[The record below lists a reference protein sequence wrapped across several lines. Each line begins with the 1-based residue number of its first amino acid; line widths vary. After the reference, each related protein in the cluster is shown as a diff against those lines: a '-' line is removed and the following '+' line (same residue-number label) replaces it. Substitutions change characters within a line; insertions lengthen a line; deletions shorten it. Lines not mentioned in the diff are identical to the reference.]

1 MTDAAGPTEPAEPV
15 GRSPRSAAVRPLA
28 PPAVPTQTAVPAT
41 RAAAPSAGVLP
52 AGVVPAPRPPPAGPR
67 LPALPRFGW
76 WAAALLVLLTV
87 IAGVA
92 GIGQPE
98 FGDLAQLVAAGA
110 AATTCWRTS
119 VHTTLRMR
127 WSWAAV
133 ALGCTAWAAGELV
146 YCAIEFVGP
155 KPGTGPGPADL
166 GFILFPVGAIAALL
180 YFPPSG
186 SGRAL
191 VRSLLDGCALLAA
204 LIAVAKP
211 VVDTNSGTFTHPSV
225 LELLKLYSY
234 PALDILVIALVF
246 YRVSRPTRHRLPLLL
261 LATGIALIAIA
272 DAAIVL
278 TSGWLSDISF
288 VAGFLFLAYAGTAAG
303 QLLETDR
310 ATGAS
315 PPPSQT
321 PGATMLPYLPLAVAI
336 VETTVRTTATH
347 QTISPLEPTV
357 IAVAIA
363 AVLLRQY
370 LTVQENRE
378 LLLEVAEREDQL
390 RRQAFEDQLT
400 GLANRALFTDRVAHA
415 LHLHRRDLRP
425 LGLLFCDLDDFK
437 AVNDTLGH
445 AAGDQVLVRVA
456 ERLRGALRE
465 GDTLARFG
473 GDEFAVLLED
483 GSEPTGVATR
493 IINALRAP
501 FTINGTILNIGIS
514 VGVTDLDGTQI
525 IPTLDELLAH
535 ADVAMYSA
543 KHAGKGQLA
552 LYDTSMVLPAAT
564 DLRLREP
571 LRTALR
577 TGNIVAVYQPIVN
590 LSDGS
595 ITAVETL
602 ARWMHDGLQVS
613 PVEFVPLAGRAG
625 LLAELTDSMLE
636 RACAQLAKWSRT
648 YGDCRLQVGVNIP
661 PQLIVDLDFPNRVA
675 ALVAK
680 HAIRPQ
686 QLVLEITEDALLS
699 DLPTARTVTARLRR
713 IGMSLSLDDFGTGY
727 SSLLHLQQIPL
738 DALKIDISFVA
749 NIDRE
754 PSAERFL
761 RAFLALGRD
770 LGLSVTAEGVEREE
784 QAATL
789 RRLGCPTAQGFLFS
803 RPTSAA
809 EVESAFLVPGARWRP
824 AAPWARRG
832 GPARS

>member
-1 MTDAAGPTEPAEPV
+1 MSDADPV
-15 GRSPRSAAVRPLA
+15 GRTPSPAASVDRPSSVAPAVAVSPRVPE
-28 PPAVPTQTAVPAT
+28 PPARRAPEPPA
-41 RAAAPSAGVLP
+41 RRFPDHPRLGGWAGVL
-52 AGVVPAPRPPPAGPR
+52 
-67 LPALPRFGW
+67 
-76 WAAALLVLLTV
+76 LLLSTV
-87 IAGVA
+87 IAGGL
-92 GIGQPE
+92 GIGQPL
-98 FGDLAQLVAAGA
+98 FGDLAQLAASAAAGIA
-110 AATTCWRTS
+110 CWRTALGTS
-119 VHTTLRMR
+119 RRMR
-127 WSWAAV
+127 WSWAAA
-133 ALGCTAWAAGELV
+133 ALACAAWAAGQVIYSILEIL
-146 YCAIEFVGP
+146 GG
-155 KPGTGPGPADL
+155 KPGPGPGVADL
-166 GFILFPVGAIAALL
+166 GFVLFPVGAIAALL

-186 SGRAL
+186 SRRAL
-191 VRSLLDGCALLAA
+191 ARSLLDGCALLAA
-204 LIAVAKP
+204 LVAVAKP
-211 VVDTNSGTFTHPSV
+211 AVDANIRDNFDHPT
-225 LELLKLYSY
+225 LLGLVKIYSY

-246 YRVSRPTRHRLPLLL
+246 YRVSRPTRHRSPLLL

-272 DAAIVL
+272 DAAFVSD
-278 TSGWLSDISF
+278 SGWPADLGF
-288 VAGFLFLAYAGTAAG
+288 TAGFLFLAYAGTTAG
-303 QLLETDR
+303 RLLESDR
-310 ATGAS
+310 STGAS

-336 VETTVRTTATH
+336 VVTTVRTMSDDP
-347 QTISPLEPTV
+347 ISPLEPSV

-370 LTVQENRE
+370 LTVQENRV
-378 LLLEVAEREDQL
+378 LMDEVAKRQDQL

-493 IINALRAP
+493 IIDALRAP
-501 FTINGTILNIGIS
+501 FTINGTVLKVGIS
-514 VGVTDLDGTQI
+514 VGVTDLDGTQA
-525 IPTLDELLAH
+525 IPTLDGLLAH

-577 TGNIVAVYQPIVN
+577 TGNIVAVYQPIIN

-595 ITAVETL
+595 MTAVETL

-648 YGDCRLQVGVNIP
+648 YGDRRLQIGVNIP

-686 QLVLEITEDALLS
+686 QLILEITEDALLS

-789 RRLGCPTAQGFLFS
+789 RRLGCPSAQGFLFS
-803 RPTSAA
+803 RPTTAA

-824 AAPWARRG
+824 AAAARARRS
-832 GPARS
+832 GPART

>member
-1 MTDAAGPTEPAEPV
+1 MSEPAETA
-15 GRSPRSAAVRPLA
+15 GRL
-28 PPAVPTQTAVPAT
+28 TQ
-41 RAAAPSAGVLP
+41 AAPSAGRP
-52 AGVVPAPRPPPAGPR
+52 ASTAPTGVPTTAPATAADTAPPRPATSWRPPGPPR
-67 LPALPRFGW
+67 LGW
-76 WAAALLVLLTV
+76 WSAGALLLLLTAV
-87 IAGVA
+87 AGVA
-92 GIGQPE
+92 HLGQPV
-98 FGDLAQLVAAGA
+98 FGDLAQLVAAVA
-110 AATTCWRTS
+110 AGIACWRTS
-119 VHTTLRMR
+119 THTSRRMR
-127 WSWAAV
+127 WSWAAA
-133 ALGCTAWAAGELV
+133 ALGCAAWAAGEV
-146 YCAIEFVGP
+146 FYSTAEIINGEP
-155 KPGTGPGPADL
+155 GPGPALADL
-166 GFILFPVGAIAALL
+166 GFILFPAGAIAALL

-191 VRSLLDGCALLAA
+191 ARSLLDGCALLAA
-204 LIAVAKP
+204 LIAVARP
-211 VVDTNSGTFTHPSV
+211 AVEANIHENFQSHPATT
-225 LELLKLYSY
+225 LELVKIYSY
-234 PALDILVIALVF
+234 PALDIVVIALVF

-261 LATGIALIAIA
+261 LATGIALIALADTA
-272 DAAIVL
+272 DAL
-278 TSGWLSDISF
+278 TDGWLSDIGF
-288 VAGFLFLAYAGTAAG
+288 IGGFLVLAYAGTAAG
-303 QLLETDR
+303 RLLEADR
-310 ATGAS
+310 AAGAS

-321 PGATMLPYLPLAVAI
+321 PGATMLPYLPLVVAI
-336 VETTVRTTATH
+336 VVTSVRTMSGEA
-347 QTISPLEPTV
+347 ISPLEPSV

-370 LTVQENRE
+370 LTVQENRG
-378 LLLEVAEREDQL
+378 LLLEVGEREDQL

-445 AAGDQVLVRVA
+445 AAGDQLLVRVA

-493 IINALRAP
+493 IIDALRAP
-501 FTINGTILNIGIS
+501 FTINGMVLNVGIS
-514 VGVTDLDGTQI
+514 VGVTDLDGTQP
-525 IPTLDELLAH
+525 IPTLDGLLAH

-552 LYDTSMVLPAAT
+552 LYDASMVLPAAT
-564 DLRLREP
+564 DLKLREP

-577 TGNIVAVYQPIVN
+577 TGNIVAVYQPIIN
-590 LSDGS
+590 LADGS
-595 ITAVETL
+595 MTAVETL

-613 PVEFVPLAGRAG
+613 PVEFVPMAGRAG
-625 LLAELTDSMLE
+625 LLAELTDTMLE

-648 YGDCRLQVGVNIP
+648 YGDRRLQVGVNIP

-675 ALVAK
+675 ALVAR
-680 HAIRPQ
+680 HAIRPE

-699 DLPTARTVTARLRR
+699 DLATARTVSARLRR

-789 RRLGCPTAQGFLFS
+789 RRLGCPSAQGFLFS
-803 RPTSAA
+803 RPTTAA

-824 AAPWARRG
+824 AATRTRRT
-832 GPARS
+832 GPART

>member
-1 MTDAAGPTEPAEPV
+1 MSESVEPAGRGSHPAPTAVVPSSVPTVPAVTVRGSSTDAASGQGFPSLPWRAWWFA
-15 GRSPRSAAVRPLA
+15 GLLLA
-28 PPAVPTQTAVPAT
+28 LSV
-41 RAAAPSAGVLP
+41 
-52 AGVVPAPRPPPAGPR
+52 
-67 LPALPRFGW
+67 
-76 WAAALLVLLTV
+76 
-87 IAGVA
+87 VA
-92 GIGQPE
+92 GATGVGQPASS
-98 FGDLAQLVAAGA
+98 DLAQLVAAVA
-110 AATTCWRTS
+110 AGVACWRTS
-119 VHTTLRMR
+119 AQTSGRMR
-127 WSWAAV
+127 SSWAAA
-133 ALGCTAWAAGELV
+133 ALGCAGWAAGEV
-146 YCAIEFVGP
+146 AYSTVEIVSGEP
-155 KPGTGPGPADL
+155 GPGPATADL
-166 GFILFPVGAIAALL
+166 GFILFPIGAIAALL
-180 YFPPSG
+180 FFPPSG
-186 SGRAL
+186 SRRAL
-191 VRSLLDGCALLAA
+191 ARSLLDGCALLAA
-204 LIAVAKP
+204 LLAVAKP
-211 VVDTNSGTFTHPSV
+211 AIDANIRGHFPHPTM
-225 LELLKLYSY
+225 LELVKIYSY
-234 PALDILVIALVF
+234 PALDVMVIALVF
-246 YRVSRPTRHRLPLLL
+246 YRVSRPTRHRAPLLL

-272 DAAIVL
+272 DAVFVSD
-278 TSGWLSDISF
+278 SGWPADLGF
-288 VAGFLFLAYAGTAAG
+288 TAGFLFLAYAGTTAG
-303 QLLETDR
+303 RLLASDR

-336 VETTVRTTATH
+336 VVTTVRTMSNETL
-347 QTISPLEPTV
+347 SPLEPSV

-370 LTVQENRE
+370 LTVQENRA
-378 LLLEVAEREDQL
+378 LLLEVAKREDLL

-437 AVNDTLGH
+437 AVNDTMGH
-445 AAGDQVLVRVA
+445 AAGDQLLVRVA

-483 GSEPTGVATR
+483 GSEPTSVATR
-493 IINALRAP
+493 IIDALRAP
-501 FTINGTILNIGIS
+501 FTINGVVLNVGIS
-514 VGVTDLDGTQI
+514 VGVTDLDGTQP
-525 IPTLDELLAH
+525 IPTLDGLLAH

-564 DLRLREP
+564 DLKLREP

-577 TGNIVAVYQPIVN
+577 AGNIVAVYQPIIN

-595 ITAVETL
+595 LTAVETL

-613 PVEFVPLAGRAG
+613 PVEFVPMAGRAG
-625 LLAELTDSMLE
+625 LLADLTDLMLE

-648 YGDCRLQVGVNIP
+648 YGERRLQVGVNIP

-699 DLPTARTVTARLRR
+699 DLATARTVSARLRR

-761 RAFLALGRD
+761 QAFLALGRD

-789 RRLGCPTAQGFLFS
+789 RRLGCPSAQGFLFS
-803 RPTSAA
+803 RPTTAA
-809 EVESAFLVPGARWRP
+809 EVESNFLVPGAGWRP
-824 AAPWARRG
+824 APSRARRG
-832 GPARS
+832 DPARP

>member
-1 MTDAAGPTEPAEPV
+1 M
-15 GRSPRSAAVRPLA
+15 L
-28 PPAVPTQTAVPAT
+28 
-41 RAAAPSAGVLP
+41 
-52 AGVVPAPRPPPAGPR
+52 
-67 LPALPRFGW
+67 
-76 WAAALLVLLTV
+76 LLTV
-87 IAGVA
+87 VSGVFH
-92 GIGQPE
+92 IGQPA
-98 FGDLAQLVAAGA
+98 FGDLAQLAAAVAAGVA
-110 AATTCWRTS
+110 CWRTCVS
-119 VHTTLRMR
+119 TSGRMR
-127 WSWAAV
+127 WSWAAA
-133 ALGCTAWAAGELV
+133 ALGCAAWAAGEVV
-146 YCAIEFVGP
+146 YSAAEILGEAP
-155 KPGTGPGPADL
+155 DPGPGAADL
-166 GFILFPVGAIAALL
+166 GFVLFPVGAIAALL

-186 SGRAL
+186 SRRAL
-191 VRSLLDGCALLAA
+191 ARSLLDGCALLAA
-204 LIAVAKP
+204 LVAVAKP
-211 VVDTNSGTFTHPSV
+211 AVDANIRDNFPHPT
-225 LELLKLYSY
+225 LLAEVKIYSY
-234 PALDILVIALVF
+234 PALDILVIALAF
-246 YRVSRPTRHRLPLLL
+246 YRVSRPTRHRSPLLL
-261 LATGIALIAIA
+261 LATGIALIALA
-272 DAAIVL
+272 DAAVVL
-278 TSGWLSDISF
+278 FTGWLADVGF

-303 QLLETDR
+303 RLLESDR
-310 ATGAS
+310 AAGNS

-336 VETTVRTTATH
+336 VVTTVRTMSDEA
-347 QTISPLEPTV
+347 ISPLEPSV

-370 LTVQENRE
+370 LTVQENRG
-378 LLLEVAEREDQL
+378 LLDEVAQRQDQL

-415 LHLHRRDLRP
+415 LDLHRRDLRP

-445 AAGDQVLVRVA
+445 AAGDQMLVRVA

-473 GDEFAVLLED
+473 GDEFAILLED

-493 IINALRAP
+493 IIDALHAP
-501 FTINGTILNIGIS
+501 FTINGTVINVGIS
-514 VGVTDLDGTQI
+514 VGVTDLDGSQAV
-525 IPTLDELLAH
+525 PTLDELLAH

-543 KHAGKGQLA
+543 KRAGKGQLA
-552 LYDTSMVLPAAT
+552 LYDSSMVLPAAT

-577 TGNIVAVYQPIVN
+577 TGNIVAVYQPIIN
-590 LSDGS
+590 LADGS
-595 ITAVETL
+595 MTAVETL

-648 YGDCRLQVGVNIP
+648 YGDRRLQIGVNIP

-789 RRLGCPTAQGFLFS
+789 RRLGCPSAQGFLFS
-803 RPTSAA
+803 RPTTAA

-824 AAPWARRG
+824 AALVRRG
-832 GPARS
+832 GPARP

>member
-1 MTDAAGPTEPAEPV
+1 MTQSPDPAGRGPSATRTRRLQPTDAGWWAGGLLLVLTAVAGITDAAQ
-15 GRSPRSAAVRPLA
+15 PL
-28 PPAVPTQTAVPAT
+28 
-41 RAAAPSAGVLP
+41 
-52 AGVVPAPRPPPAGPR
+52 
-67 LPALPRFGW
+67 FGN
-76 WAAALLVLLTV
+76 LT
-87 IAGVA
+87 
-92 GIGQPE
+92 
-98 FGDLAQLVAAGA
+98 QLVAAVA
-110 AATTCWRTS
+110 AGIACWRTCR
-119 VHTTLRMR
+119 HTSGRMR
-127 WSWAAV
+127 WSWAAA
-133 ALGCTAWAAGELV
+133 ALGCAAWAAGELLYSASTPPPPHTPIGV
-146 YCAIEFVGP
+146 SAADVGF
-155 KPGTGPGPADL
+155 L
-166 GFILFPVGAIAALL
+166 LFPVGAIAALL
-180 YFPPSG
+180 LFPPSG
-186 SGRAL
+186 SKRAL
-191 VRSLLDGCALLAA
+191 VRSLLDGAALLAA
-204 LIAVAKP
+204 LVAVAKP
-211 VVDTNSGTFTHPSV
+211 SVEYNIHDHRYVDPNSSQLIKIYG
-225 LELLKLYSY
+225 Y

-246 YRVSRPTRHRLPLLL
+246 YRVSRPTRHRTPLLL
-261 LATGIALIAIA
+261 LATGIALITIA
-272 DAAIVL
+272 DAVFV
-278 TSGWLSDISF
+278 SGGDWSADLGF
-288 VAGFLFLAYAGTAAG
+288 VAGFLSLAYAGSAAG
-303 QLLETDR
+303 RLLETDR
-310 ATGAS
+310 STGAS
-315 PPPSQT
+315 PAPSQT

-336 VETTVRTTATH
+336 VLTTVRSISGAE
-347 QTISPLEPTV
+347 ISPLEPTV

-370 LTVQENRE
+370 LTVQENRL

-493 IINALRAP
+493 IIDALRAP
-501 FTINGTILNIGIS
+501 FTINGSILNVGIS
-514 VGVTDLDGTQI
+514 VGVTDLDGTQA
-525 IPTLDELLAH
+525 IPSLDELLAH

-577 TGNIVAVYQPIVN
+577 TGNIVAVYQPIIN

-595 ITAVETL
+595 MTAVETL

-625 LLAELTDSMLE
+625 LLAELTDAMLE

-648 YGDCRLQVGVNIP
+648 YGDRRLQVGVNIP
-661 PQLIVDLDFPNRVA
+661 PQLIVDLDFPTRVA

-680 HAIRPQ
+680 HGIRPQ
-686 QLVLEITEDALLS
+686 QLILEITEDALLG

-770 LGLSVTAEGVEREE
+770 LGLSVTAEGVEREQ

-789 RRLGCPTAQGFLFS
+789 RRLGCPSAQGFLFS
-803 RPTSAA
+803 RPATAA

-824 AAPWARRG
+824 AAARAKRG
-832 GPARS
+832 GPAHP